1 MQSTF
6 SNTKSSWRPLVKG
19 LAILSAAAIATSI
32 PAIAQD
38 HDDAGIHFF
47 SGNLVVSRSVY
58 DNNANNVKVGALLPP
73 NCANTVGPCAAAIN
87 NGTYP
92 FVFNND
98 TIDASFGI
106 TSKIFLDQITPSGF
120 LLNSLEVP
128 NSSQRNIRTE
138 SNQLVTSFS
147 SKSEIALNLST
158 DGKLLTFMG
167 YVAPINTI
175 DASNSNT
182 PGVIDPTNPV
192 GINFLRAVATVNHN
206 GKFTFTETNAYS
218 GNNGR
223 AAILNNSN
231 GADFFY
237 TAGNAGNGANP
248 QPNGVILGAGTQFI
262 DPSTAPESFQTPGTP
277 TPLASFSVTLLGDKA
292 DKVGKDTNFRGLTI
306 FNDVVYLTKGSG
318 SNGVN
323 TVYFVDTTGTACPK
337 GVGVPAAGAALP
349 VAPLNLSGVNPQNG
363 LPNNMCIL
371 SGFPTALAKNL
382 TNPATPFGVWF
393 ANADTLYVAEEGDGF
408 TGDTTFYTHAAA
420 QTDAGIQK
428 WIFNSSTKTWSLA
441 YVLQTGLELGVP
453 YTITHYPTG
462 NNSVTNLPWAPATD
476 GIRNITGIVNG
487 GKVTLYGITSTVS
500 GNGDQGADPNR
511 LVAVTDDLTN
521 TDATKAAKEKFTIVR
536 KAEFAEVL
544 RGVAFAPSG
553 HDDNG
558 RDDHDNDGDH
568 DHHGDNN

>member
-6 SNTKSSWRPLVKG
+6 SSTKSSWRPLVKG

-38 HDDAGIHFF
+38 HDDNGIHFF
-47 SGNLVVSRSVY
+47 PGNLIVSRSVY
-58 DNNANNVKVGALLPP
+58 DNNANNVKVGALLPV
-73 NCANTVGPCAAAIN
+73 NCANTVGPCAPATN
-87 NGTYP
+87 NGKYP
-92 FVFNND
+92 EVFNND
-98 TIDASFGI
+98 LVDASFGI
-106 TSKIFLDQITPSGF
+106 TSSIFLDQITPSGF
-120 LLNSLEVP
+120 VLDSLEVP
-128 NSSQRNIRTE
+128 NSSLRNIRSE

-167 YVAPINTI
+167 YVAPINAI
-175 DASNSNT
+175 DVSNSNT

-192 GINFLRAVATVNHN
+192 GENIYRAVATVDRS

-231 GADFFY
+231 GANFFY
-237 TAGNAGNGANP
+237 TAGNAGNGGNP

-277 TPLASFSVTLLGDKA
+277 TPLASFSVTELGDKA

-337 GVGVPAAGAALP
+337 GVGIPAVGASLP
-349 VAPLNLSGVNPQNG
+349 VSPLNLSGVNPQNG

-371 SGFPTALAKNL
+371 AGFPTVLAKSASS
-382 TNPATPFGVWF
+382 TAFPFGLWF
-393 ANADTLYVAEEGDGF
+393 ANADTLYVADEGDGS
-408 TGDTTFYTHAAA
+408 GGTTLYTHAAA
-420 QTDAGIQK
+420 QTTAGIQK
-428 WIFNSSTKTWSLA
+428 WIFNSTTKTWSLA
-441 YVLQTGLELGVP
+441 YTLQTGLELGVP
-453 YTITHYPTG
+453 YTVNNYPTG
-462 NNSVTNLPWAPATD
+462 TNAATSLPWAPATD
-476 GIRNITGIVNG
+476 GIRNLTGSVDG
-487 GKVTLYGITSTVS
+487 GKVTIYGITSTVS
-500 GNGDQGADPNR
+500 GSGDQGADPNR
-511 LVAVTDDLTN
+511 LVAVTDVLSN
-521 TDATKAAKEKFTIVR
+521 TDSTKAATEKFSIVR
-536 KAEFAEVL
+536 KAGFAEVL
-544 RGVAFAPSG
+544 RGVSFAPG
-553 HDDNG
+553 TNVAHN
-558 RDDHDNDGDH
+558 DH
-568 DHHGDNN
+568 DHDH